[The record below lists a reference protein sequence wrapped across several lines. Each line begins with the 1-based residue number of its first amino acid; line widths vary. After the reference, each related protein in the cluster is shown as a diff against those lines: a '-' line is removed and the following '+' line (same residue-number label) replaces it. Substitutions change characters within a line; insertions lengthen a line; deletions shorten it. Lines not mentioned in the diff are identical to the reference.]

1 MPPSAS
7 ASTSNRTACV
17 TANNRVGAMP
27 HPLQPNSY
35 TRTVYSTSLSDY
47 TNPSQTTTMETWSSF
62 STSDIFMA
70 FMGLIGLLTALIVV
84 KTAFAN
90 TDSIER
96 NRK

>member
-1 MPPSAS
+1 M
-7 ASTSNRTACV
+7 
-17 TANNRVGAMP
+17 
-27 HPLQPNSY
+27 
-35 TRTVYSTSLSDY
+35 D
-47 TNPSQTTTMETWSSF
+47 TWSNF

-70 FMGLIGLLTALIVV
+70 FMGLIGLATALIVI

>member
-1 MPPSAS
+1 
-7 ASTSNRTACV
+7 
-17 TANNRVGAMP
+17 
-27 HPLQPNSY
+27 
-35 TRTVYSTSLSDY
+35 
-47 TNPSQTTTMETWSSF
+47 METWSNF

-84 KTAFAN
+84 KTAFTN

>member
-1 MPPSAS
+1 M
-7 ASTSNRTACV
+7 T
-17 TANNRVGAMP
+17 
-27 HPLQPNSY
+27 
-35 TRTVYSTSLSDY
+35 D
-47 TNPSQTTTMETWSSF
+47 TWSSF
-62 STSDIFMA
+62 STTDIFMA

>member
-1 MPPSAS
+1 M
-7 ASTSNRTACV
+7 
-17 TANNRVGAMP
+17 
-27 HPLQPNSY
+27 
-35 TRTVYSTSLSDY
+35 D
-47 TNPSQTTTMETWSSF
+47 TWSNF
-62 STSDIFMA
+62 STPDIFMA